1 MSRESPEKEIGRQMN
16 KNSTSTSRP
25 SCIKK
30 PSQFNNPILVFQ
42 SHRLEILIINSSSN
56 PNPPLISA
64 CQDPAPPWRPGR
76 KHSIQTSNRQASTT
90 TRPNLQASQTTT
102 TPYPQPGRRRP
113 PPTATRPRT
122 ARQDGQERYVP
133 RSPPVLNLRPPPL
146 GVVVPVLPKNP
157 L

>member
-1 MSRESPEKEIGRQMN
+1 MN
-16 KNSTSTSRP
+16 KNPTSTFRP

-30 PSQFNNPILVFQ
+30 PSQFYNPILFFQ
-42 SHRLEILIINSSSN
+42 SHHLEILIINSSSN

-76 KHSIQTSNRQASTT
+76 KHSIQTSSRQASTT

-102 TPYPQPGRRRP
+102 TPHPQPGRRRP
-113 PPTATRPRT
+113 PPTTTRPRT

-133 RSPPVLNLRPPPL
+133 RFPPVPNLRPPPL

-157 L
+157 F